1 MKKSLA
7 LLSIL
12 ICLEISGQNQLH
24 QQDIDAPSVFM
35 AVYPDEDI
43 KGHDLSKRTTFG
55 HVYVEGLPFCFEPE
69 TFGNY
74 FVNISKT
81 RRGRPKYGIMDIL
94 GNDIVPAKYSSPE
107 HARKSRFWNG
117 KQGFRERHADEYAK
131 KREYLEEKTA
141 FSAMLS
147 GLNASRSAAYG
158 DILTFTRGKARL
170 YKAKIQD
177 KYCIA
182 DDYGNM
188 MLDTLFSDILL
199 LPGNQASP
207 LFRVM
212 KAGGTNGYVYVDYAG
227 NECRYSAVNH
237 SGVGF
242 KDFLTHYVNLNF
254 RHWTDKDE
262 FEDKE
267 EYLLRNSAIYRKMAC
282 EYYAECGFWLYM
294 DLYPDINPFELGE
307 YDKDNESFLIK
318 SPVGEIGL
326 EVPSEY
332 SRQFRADWND
342 NRISCSDIRFRNIID
357 KDTSAISIMSISFSC
372 DSGQNNEPYSYSGHS
387 DTKHSTYTVKE
398 DKGTIIITEG
408 DRGTTG
414 PVVTEERVMQSD
426 IDIRIPETGRTDEN
440 TFAIIISNENYDDF
454 SHVPFAQ
461 NDGVAFKK
469 YCISVLGIPE
479 NNITYREDATLN
491 RIEKAIRNVGEIIS
505 TRSQKPRLIFYY
517 AGHGCPESGTNM
529 PCLLPSDA
537 YDDSKSW
544 ISKDWICSKLSA
556 MDIEYAVAFFD
567 CCFSGVS
574 RDDESINKGQR
585 HIIFEPAEIAA
596 HPNVI
601 VFNATSDTQA
611 ALPIEDKGHG
621 LFTYYLL
628 KKIQQ
633 TQGELNLGELFR
645 YTSSEVANQS
655 HNTYGKVQTPTVEG
669 GLENWESL
677 KL

>member
-24 QQDIDAPSVFM
+24 QQDIDAQSVFM

-43 KGHDLSKRTTFG
+43 NGHDLSKRTTFG

-74 FVNISKT
+74 FVNISQT
-81 RRGRPKYGIMDIL
+81 RRGRPEYGIKDIL

-107 HARKSRFWNG
+107 QARKSRFWKG
-117 KQGFRERHADEYAK
+117 KQGFRERLADEYAK
-131 KREYLEEKTA
+131 KREYLEEMTA
-141 FSAMLS
+141 FNAMLS
-147 GLNASRSAAYG
+147 GLSASRSAAYS

-177 KYCIA
+177 RCCIV

-188 MLDTLFSDILL
+188 MLDTLYSDILL
-199 LPGNQASP
+199 LPGNQESP

-212 KAGGTNGYVYVDYAG
+212 KAGGANGYVYVDYAG
-227 NECRYSAVNH
+227 NECGYSAGNH
-237 SGVGF
+237 SGAGF
-242 KDFLTHYVNLNF
+242 KDFLTHYVNINF
-254 RHWTDKDE
+254 SHWTSKDE
-262 FEDKE
+262 FETLE
-267 EYLLRNSAIYRKMAC
+267 EFHLRNSPIYRKMAR
-282 EYYAECGFWLYM
+282 EYYAECGFRLYR
-294 DLYPDINPFELGE
+294 DLYPDTNPFELGE

-318 SPVGEIGL
+318 SQVGEIGL
-326 EVPSEY
+326 EVPAES

-342 NRISCSDIRFRNIID
+342 NRISCSGIKFRNIVD
-357 KDTSAISIMSISFSC
+357 KDSSYLSVASISFSC
-372 DSGQNNEPYSYSGHS
+372 DSYSYSGYS
-387 DTKHSTYTVKE
+387 DTKHSIYTVTE
-398 DKGTIIITEG
+398 GQDTIIITTVNNPTPEKKE
-408 DRGTTG
+408 TAE
-414 PVVTEERVMQSD
+414 PVIQSD
-426 IDIRIPETGRTDEN
+426 VDIRIPETGKVDEN
-440 TFAIIISNENYDDF
+440 TFAIIISNENYYDF
-454 SHVPFAQ
+454 CHVPFAQ
-461 NDGVAFKK
+461 NDGAAFKK

-479 NNITYREDATLN
+479 SNITYCENEPQN
-491 RIEKAIRNVGEIIS
+491 RIEKAIRDVGEIVS
-505 TRSQKPRLIFYY
+505 TCSRKPRVIFYY
-517 AGHGCPESGTNM
+517 AGHGCPEIGTRM

-544 ISKDWICSKLSA
+544 ISKDWICSKLSE

-574 RDDESINKGQR
+574 RANENINKGER
-585 HIIFEPAEIAA
+585 IIMLEPAEIAA

-611 ALPIEDKGHG
+611 ALPLEDKGHG

-633 TQGELNLGELFR
+633 TQGELNLGELFQ
-645 YTSSEVANQS
+645 YTRSEVTRQS
-655 HNTYGKVQTPTVEG
+655 RNSYEKVQTPTVEG